1 MAAAELEQ
9 AVGRYASI
17 DVAGERARIY
27 FEEAGSG
34 PVLLCLHTA
43 GADSRQFRYLLN
55 DSEITRAWRVVAFDL
70 PFHGRSQP
78 LGTWWESPYR
88 LQAAH
93 YERIVLA
100 VIEGLGLG
108 RPVIMGCSMGGQIVL
123 RLAAHHADRIAG
135 AIGIES
141 AAYVTGRINEYLENP
156 GIDRCELA
164 AGYTLG
170 LCAPQ
175 SPEIYRR
182 ENAWYYAQ
190 GAPGVYAGDLAFYG
204 EPWDARAE
212 LARVDTRACPVA
224 LLTGEYDY
232 SCLPEATREA
242 GALIPGAQVTIMP
255 EIGHFPMIEHYQR
268 FREYVSPVLRDMRP
282 HAAARYG
289 VE

>member
-1 MAAAELEQ
+1 MAVTDVEHI
-9 AVGRYASI
+9 VGRYASI
-17 DVAGERARIY
+17 DLAGERARIY

-43 GADSRQFRYLLN
+43 GADSRQYRYLLN
-55 DSEITRAWRVVAFDL
+55 DPEITRAWRVVAFDL
-70 PFHGRSQP
+70 PFHGRSAP
-78 LGTWWESPYR
+78 LGRWWESPYR
-88 LQAAH
+88 LQAAP

-100 VIEGLGLG
+100 VSESLNLG
-108 RPVIMGCSMGGQIVL
+108 RPVVMGCSMGGQIVL
-123 RLAAHHADRIAG
+123 RLAAHHAARFAG

-141 AAYVTGRINEYLENP
+141 AAYVTGRVNEYLENP
-156 GIDRCELA
+156 GLDRCELA

-175 SPEIYRR
+175 SPEIFRR

-204 EPWDARAE
+204 EPWNAQAE
-212 LARVDTRACPVA
+212 LAQVDTNVCPVA

-232 SCLPEATREA
+232 SCLPEATQQA
-242 GALIPGAQVTIMP
+242 GAMIPGARVVIMP

-268 FREYVSPVLRDMRP
+268 FREHLLPVLHGMRQ
-282 HAAARYG
+282 HAAALAG
-289 VE
+289 AE